1 MWLSILSAH
10 RVFYLKE
17 PTRPPS
23 PGSRSAVDSV
33 TLTLVSTCVVR
44 SWGFLFLCISSSQHF
59 LSLSV
64 FFFFSVS
71 LNLSVSESHF

>member
-10 RVFYLKE
+10 HVFYLKE
-17 PTRPPS
+17 PMRPPS

-33 TLTLVSTCVVR
+33 TLVSTCVVR

-59 LSLSV
+59 LLVCLSFSFSQSL
-64 FFFFSVS
+64 
-71 LNLSVSESHF
+71 